1 MSSRGSIRRL
11 GLFHVQTSN
20 HAVVVLGVRDRVFPD
35 VCRTVFSLV
44 GSSNAYLK
52 YVRCGRLYIT
62 QDSAVFNSLDF
73 LDVADE

>member
-20 HAVVVLGVRDRVFPD
+20 HAGVRDRVFPD